1 MQVQWKSMRQNETT
15 SRPQIVS
22 CVPRP
27 FTIQIRVNRL
37 KTDSTWSDQ
46 ISSKRTSTN
55 KESCHDKSSIHSYP
69 QFKKH
74 LSWEVVGMGVNLI
87 RHSSRL
93 LPLFLDGRMA
103 WHFQISPSF
112 ILSQLW
118 HWLPSKQK
126 YVTDCCIAAIFRV
139 AFLSF
144 FVSRDSLCLARF
156 QIAGS
161 CHAEQNMLKPCKVCW
176 KPCALRHQIQQD
188 IYANSVTVYLFICV
202 SALKQLAQLSNWECG
217 RPLVFQYHRRQNN
230 ACCVS
235 QWQPGKG
242 NQKISSHRLPIFFH
256 LMACAQTLRH
266 EIKATFGIG
275 IYFSARQRS
284 RIACLCMCVCIV
296 SKCAARPLGLQ
307 LKFPNKFLDE
317 PPTFGWFLS
326 YS

>member
-1 MQVQWKSMRQNETT
+1 MKIHRDNMKQPHFHKLFLD
-15 SRPQIVS
+15 VS

-27 FTIQIRVNRL
+27 FTIQIKVNRL

-46 ISSKRTSTN
+46 ISSKRTSKN

-74 LSWEVVGMGVNLI
+74 LSWDVMGTSVGVNCI

-93 LPLFLDGRMA
+93 LPSFLDGRMA
-103 WHFQISPSF
+103 WHFQINASF

-144 FVSRDSLCLARF
+144 LFSIKDSLWLLPFLSSSHLPLTLARF
-156 QIAGS
+156 QFAGS

-176 KPCALRHQIQQD
+176 KPCTLRHQIQQD
-188 IYANSVTVYLFICV
+188 IYANSVTVYLFINMCFCV
-202 SALKQLAQLSNWECG
+202 ETTRSTFQLRMRQTFGFPIPSATEQCMLCQSVATRQGQPKDLFAWIAYLLPSNGLC
-217 RPLVFQYHRRQNN
+217 PNV
-230 ACCVS
+230 A
-235 QWQPGKG
+235 
-242 NQKISSHRLPIFFH
+242 
-256 LMACAQTLRH
+256 TH

-275 IYFSARQRS
+275 IYVSARQRS
-284 RIACLCMCVCIV
+284 RIACLCMCVCV
-296 SKCAARPLGLQ
+296 CA
-307 LKFPNKFLDE
+307 
-317 PPTFGWFLS
+317 
-326 YS
+326 